1 MGVNR
6 YIRRRPQPAAAAPPT
21 TRRALVVVAMLVVKY
36 RGGEGEGG
44 DGDVEMWS
52 HGLGVVLEVRA
63 GTFRGAGG
71 SMWVWV

>member
-1 MGVNR
+1 M
-6 YIRRRPQPAAAAPPT
+6 
-21 TRRALVVVAMLVVKY
+21 VVAMLVVKY